1 MLLQTNTILLFANTM
16 LLKLQKHGQN
26 TPKGTKRNKKSM
38 VLTTRIFLYFRP
50 LSILYTTFFFATN
63 AIVTFFMLVS
73 CLWA

>member
-26 TPKGTKRNKKSM
+26 TPKGAKRNKKNM
-38 VLTTRIFLYFRP
+38 VLTTRVFLYSRP

-63 AIVTFFMLVS
+63 VIVTFFMLIS

>member
-26 TPKGTKRNKKSM
+26 TPKGAKRNKKGM
-38 VLTTRIFLYFRP
+38 VLTTRVFLYSRP
-50 LSILYTTFFFATN
+50 LSIPYATFFFATN